1 MKNVI
6 DVDNSDAPVFGKQDP
21 YISFRNVDPS
31 IVGNHRVKLVP
42 AVANA
47 EQVIPRTDETID
59 FSETE
64 EGFGFCLSNDMCAM
78 ADSQLSIAVIS
89 ENIANVPNLTLIDK
103 RRQVMV
109 MGGVITDDIAVLLQA
124 KLEAL
129 GLTTK
134 LVNDVSAELLLAN
147 YTPKNITVELQIES
161 NGNGDA
167 FTFTGNSPVDN
178 IYPSAQHQAYRFC
191 ISPHPSLQLNACPT
205 NISEQKPVE
214 IEGRFDLFIDD
225 MRKPVLV
232 NATIEEM
239 MELCTVTHPKLLIT
253 TDMGSEP
260 EEPGESC
267 IALPS
272 VWSRD
277 LTLADVRHPDAPDYI
292 EYHSSIATSS
302 GLGWTR
308 MMDVSRFTTSQEL
321 FSAMFD
327 DSDSAQWRVG
337 SVEGTVNIR
346 YLPDNSTESPE
357 AVPTITVYEK
367 NPAGPFAKPYNFY
380 VVYLSNMFDETPM
393 VTRCQV
399 GGGGAPEA
407 S

>member
-31 IVGNHRVKLVP
+31 IAGNHRVKLVP
-42 AVANA
+42 AVANTG
-47 EQVIPRTDETID
+47 QVIPRTDETID

-78 ADSQLSIAVIS
+78 ADSQLSIAIIS

-260 EEPGESC
+260 EEPGES
-267 IALPS
+267 
-272 VWSRD
+272 
-277 LTLADVRHPDAPDYI
+277 
-292 EYHSSIATSS
+292 
-302 GLGWTR
+302 
-308 MMDVSRFTTSQEL
+308 
-321 FSAMFD
+321 
-327 DSDSAQWRVG
+327 
-337 SVEGTVNIR
+337 
-346 YLPDNSTESPE
+346 
-357 AVPTITVYEK
+357 
-367 NPAGPFAKPYNFY
+367 
-380 VVYLSNMFDETPM
+380 
-393 VTRCQV
+393 
-399 GGGGAPEA
+399 
-407 S
+407 